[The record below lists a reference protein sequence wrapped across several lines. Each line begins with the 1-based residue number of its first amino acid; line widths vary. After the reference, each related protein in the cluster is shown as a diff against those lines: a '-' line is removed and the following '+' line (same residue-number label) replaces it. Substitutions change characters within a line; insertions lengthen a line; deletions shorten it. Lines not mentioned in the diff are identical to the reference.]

1 MVIAEA
7 PALTIAHPGLC
18 EAIVGLQ
25 TFVLQTTQHFI
36 QLCSR
41 SVWKF
46 LLKFVLKFVE
56 GVFPAGQEIHGGPP
70 ENGDITGSV
79 IFVILFTLF
88 IFYFFFIFQCNQ
100 PMYSVDISKLC

>member
-1 MVIAEA
+1 MVISET
-7 PALTIAHPGLC
+7 PALAVAHPGLC
-18 EAIVGLQ
+18 ESVIGLQ
-25 TFVLQTTQHFI
+25 TFIGQALQHVI
-36 QLCSR
+36 QLRSR
-41 SVWKF
+41 TVWEFSV
-46 LLKFVLKFVE
+46 KFVLKFME